1 MESNFFD
8 WNLLVLS
15 LIFSV
20 LVGFDAFG
28 EFDSTELPPNKL
40 ENNNL
45 SNLIP
50 RECVT
55 KQIMT

>member
-1 MESNFFD
+1 
-8 WNLLVLS
+8 LS